1 MHFSFL
7 CSIDLQKKTSFL
19 QNCRRRYPDTPKRGN
34 VTILAGARPLRVFHR
49 ETRLIKLNN
58 IHVVIIIFSLFENFE
73 FLNYFG
79 SVCEK
84 LNGKKNALRLSILIM
99 NIYYV
104 YVLQSKTQNF
114 YFKQLHF
121 NLLFLLLNCRQYS
134 NLNGNTN

>member
-7 CSIDLQKKTSFL
+7 CSIDLQKKASFL

-84 LNGKKNALRLSILIM
+84 LNGKKKCLTFKHSDYEHILCICFA
-99 NIYYV
+99 I
-104 YVLQSKTQNF
+104 K
-114 YFKQLHF
+114 
-121 NLLFLLLNCRQYS
+121 NLEFLF
-134 NLNGNTN
+134 

>member
-49 ETRLIKLNN
+49 GTRLIKLNN

-84 LNGKKNALRLSILIM
+84 LNGKKKCLTFKHSDYEHILCICFA
-99 NIYYV
+99 I
-104 YVLQSKTQNF
+104 K
-114 YFKQLHF
+114 
-121 NLLFLLLNCRQYS
+121 NLEFLF
-134 NLNGNTN
+134 